1 MAVWGK
7 VKTSL
12 LLRWEGEHLAM
23 SNLALA
29 RGGISDL
36 ALARGGMSD
45 LVLARGGTSIVYLL
59 YVFLFFFFQTK
70 GSENKEKNCLGLY
83 SYPVLMAADILLYR

>member
-1 MAVWGK
+1 MAVGGK

-23 SNLALA
+23 S
-29 RGGISDL
+29 DL

-45 LVLARGGTSIVYLL
+45 LALARGGGHERS
-59 YVFLFFFFQTK
+59 
-70 GSENKEKNCLGLY
+70 GPS
-83 SYPVLMAADILLYR
+83 

>member
-1 MAVWGK
+1 MAVGGK

-23 SNLALA
+23 SDLALA
-29 RGGISDL
+29 RGGMSVL

-59 YVFLFFFFQTK
+59 YVFLFFF
-70 GSENKEKNCLGLY
+70 S
-83 SYPVLMAADILLYR
+83 D

>member
-1 MAVWGK
+1 MAVGGK

-12 LLRWEGEHLAM
+12 LLRWEGEHLAT
-23 SNLALA
+23 SDVALA
-29 RGGISDL
+29 R
-36 ALARGGMSD
+36 
-45 LVLARGGTSIVYLL
+45 VGTSIYSLPFVCFS
-59 YVFLFFFFQTK
+59 VFFFQTK

>member
-1 MAVWGK
+1 M
-7 VKTSL
+7 
-12 LLRWEGEHLAM
+12 R
-23 SNLALA
+23 
-29 RGGISDL
+29 
-36 ALARGGMSD
+36 D

-59 YVFLFFFFQTK
+59 YVFLFFFQTK